1 MHHRDREHYSKNL
14 LFVIEMALQHC
25 SLCGSKKGQPQPTDT
40 EQVVAAHGQ
49 KGTVSARIIKQEINA
64 SLEG

>member
-1 MHHRDREHYSKNL
+1 MCTIEIENIIQKNL

-40 EQVVAAHGQ
+40 DKLLQQHMVKKAQ
-49 KGTVSARIIKQEINA
+49 YQ
-64 SLEG
+64 LE